1 MGSESSALRGVVLE
15 EQLLTLPS
23 GITMF
28 SALLQDGKAASV
40 FVHKQGNE
48 DKVKKAAKHLKT
60 LRHPCL
66 LRFLTCSLQDG
77 GVHLVTERVQ
87 PLERLLDGLS
97 PEEICAGLYDLL
109 QALVFLHDRGQSSH
123 NNVCMSSVFVSED
136 GHWKL
141 GGMETVCKFSE
152 ATPEFLGSIRMVRES
167 GAVPP
172 EEKVEGHLHHWY
184 CAQFAAPPFTIVLML
199 VLRWRTLGRCRITTL
214 TLGRLLFR
222 GDGGDAAAAASGSR
236 SVPATLETTTTRDD
250 FSSPAVLHVSVS
262 EELSKSLTSMLRAGL
277 LTSDPACRLPLSSL
291 LTHEFFR
298 NDFLDIVNFLKSL
311 TLKTEEEKNEFFK

>member
-172 EEKVEGHLHHWY
+172 EEKVED
-184 CAQFAAPPFTIVLML
+184 F
-199 VLRWRTLGRCRITTL
+199 RTLPDHHAHARTPSL
-214 TLGRLLFR
+214 
-222 GDGGDAAAAASGSR
+222 SG
-236 SVPATLETTTTRDD
+236 
-250 FSSPAVLHVSVS
+250 
-262 EELSKSLTSMLRAGL
+262 
-277 LTSDPACRLPLSSL
+277 
-291 LTHEFFR
+291 
-298 NDFLDIVNFLKSL
+298 
-311 TLKTEEEKNEFFK
+311 